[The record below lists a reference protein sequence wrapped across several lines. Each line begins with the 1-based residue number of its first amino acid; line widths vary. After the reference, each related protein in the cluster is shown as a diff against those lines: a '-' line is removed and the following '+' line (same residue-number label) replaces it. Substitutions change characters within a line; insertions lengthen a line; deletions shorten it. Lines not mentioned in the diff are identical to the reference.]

1 VLARNQRFMTDPEQ
15 PRDLEHALKCELAAE
30 VLRSSGRLRL
40 QVTGWSMFPTIWPG
54 DTLELERTERD
65 ALSTGDI
72 VLFNRDRRLFAHRI
86 WKTDASAT
94 VTRGDAMQQA
104 DRAVGDKELLGR
116 VASITRNGK
125 CIQPSKN
132 LSLPQRAVAGLVRS
146 SDFGARVVVG
156 IHGFLQDK

>member
-1 VLARNQRFMTDPEQ
+1 MTSAEE
-15 PRDLEHALKCELAAE
+15 PRDRTHALKCELAAE

-40 QVTGWSMFPTIWPG
+40 RVTGWSMFPTIRPG
-54 DTLELERTERD
+54 DTLELQRTERD
-65 ALSTGDI
+65 ELSTGDI

-94 VTRGDAMQQA
+94 VTRGDAMSQA
-104 DRAVGDKELLGR
+104 DAAVEEKELLGR

-125 CIQPSKN
+125 CIRPSKS
-132 LSLPQRAVAGLVRS
+132 LSFPQRAVAGLVRS

-156 IHGFLQDK
+156 IHGFLQSK

>member
-1 VLARNQRFMTDPEQ
+1 MTSAEE
-15 PRDLEHALKCELAAE
+15 PRDPTHALKCELAAE

-40 QVTGWSMFPTIWPG
+40 RVTGWSMYPTIWPG

-65 ALSTGDI
+65 ELSTGDI

-94 VTRGDAMQQA
+94 VTRGDAMPRA
-104 DRAVGDKELLGR
+104 DAAVEEKELLGR

-125 CIQPSKN
+125 CIQPSKS
-132 LSLPQRAVAGLVRS
+132 LSLPHRAVAGLVRS

-156 IHGFLQDK
+156 IHGFLQSK

>member
-1 VLARNQRFMTDPEQ
+1 MMASQQ
-15 PRDLEHALKCELAAE
+15 PREQAHALKCELAAE

-40 QVTGWSMFPTIWPG
+40 RVTGWSMFPTIWPG

-65 ALSTGDI
+65 ALSAGDI

-86 WKTDASAT
+86 WKTNENT
-94 VTRGDAMQQA
+94 IVTRGDAMPQA
-104 DRAVGDKELLGR
+104 DPVVGDKEMLGR

-125 CIQPSKN
+125 CIEPSKN

-146 SDFGARVVVG
+146 SDLGARVVVG
-156 IHGFLQDK
+156 IHDFLQNK